1 MALDIRSL
9 AQHVKCT
16 VLALRLWHTD
26 PTATDP
32 VDKLHNLK
40 YLERCG
46 IYMST
51 GSILEAV

>member
-9 AQHVKCT
+9 AQHVKRT

-32 VDKLHNLK
+32 VDKLRNLK
-40 YLERCG
+40 YLERRG
-46 IYMST
+46 IYVST

>member
-1 MALDIRSL
+1 MALDIHSL

-40 YLERCG
+40 YLEQCG

>member
-1 MALDIRSL
+1 MALDIHLL
-9 AQHVKCT
+9 AQHVKHT
-16 VLALRLWHTD
+16 ILALQLWHTD

-40 YLERCG
+40 YLERRS
-46 IYMST
+46 IYVST